1 MPTLSD
7 VKPLAQA
14 LCDLIPGAPVTHGA
28 LTVFPLLAGER
39 PEPGWL
45 TLAEAG
51 EAVTIEE
58 VSEGGDVPT
67 LRLTSAAGC
76 PVLLLDGEELIGAKQ
91 NRILNTTVLVAAH
104 SHLTIPVSCVEQ
116 GRWAYKSTAPEAPL
130 CARGA
135 STRATS
141 SRSGKASPT
150 WPPRTTSRARPA
162 P

>member
-14 LCDLIPGAPVTHGA
+14 LRDLTTGVPVVHGA

-39 PEPGWL
+39 AEPGWL

-51 EAVTIEE
+51 EAVSIEE
-58 VSEGGDVPT
+58 VSEDGDVPT
-67 LRLTSAAGC
+67 LRLTSAANR

-116 GRWAYKSTAPEAPL
+116 GR
-130 CARGA
+130 
-135 STRATS
+135 
-141 SRSGKASPT
+141 
-150 WPPRTTSRARPA
+150 
-162 P
+162 